1 MIVDGK
7 LSVPKVLLHLGQPL
21 LLTVLVSVLVTVV
34 YEKADKPWWL
44 NISATPLTVVGAAL
58 SIFIAF
64 RNNTV
69 YDRWWEGRTLWGALI
84 NQSRTFAR
92 QVTTFGKYTSE
103 HGDKEAM
110 EEWQRETIMRHIGY
124 VHAFRL
130 HLRDSDP
137 TGPLGVDPFVPSDET
152 DEYRKVTNVP
162 AAILHRQGKELHEA
176 WRRGW
181 IQDFHLNA
189 LDSTLTELTNIQGGC
204 ERIKNTPLPPVYTY
218 LAYRV
223 VVAFCC
229 LVPLA
234 LVSDLRVYTPF
245 VSLLISFAFLV
256 LNRISQLLETPFA
269 TRVNDLPLTALS
281 RTIEIDLRERIGV
294 GPVPEPIKPVDGI
307 LL

>member
-7 LSVPKVLLHLGQPL
+7 LSVPKVFVHLGQPL
-21 LLTVLVSVLVTVV
+21 LLTFLVSLLVTIV
-34 YEKADKPWWL
+34 YDRAHQPQWL

-58 SIFIAF
+58 SIFIGF

-69 YDRWWEGRTLWGALI
+69 YDRWWEGRTLWGGLI

-92 QVTTFGKYTSE
+92 QVMTFGRYTSE

-110 EEWQRETIMRHIGY
+110 QAWQKEVILRHIAY
-124 VHAFRL
+124 VHAFRI
-130 HLRDSDP
+130 HLRDDAQ
-137 TGPLGVDPFVPSDET
+137 TGPLSAEPFLSAE
-152 DEYRKVTNVP
+152 ELSEHRQAHNVP
-162 AAILHRQGKELHEA
+162 CAILHRQGLELHDA

-189 LDSTLTELTNIQGGC
+189 LDATLTELTNIQGGC

-218 LAYRV
+218 LAYRIV
-223 VVAFCC
+223 VTFCC

-234 LVSDLRVYTPF
+234 LVSDLHYFTPF

-269 TRVNDLPLTALS
+269 TRVNDLPLTAMS

-294 GPVPEPIKPVDGI
+294 GPIPEPIKPVDGI